1 MSIVEKLAKS
11 RIPHAAYGDGR
22 SWDDE
27 MDMICAIEEARWWLN
42 AIADEIEVSLPPD
55 EMCGCIQ
62 GGHAARWLREQA
74 GQPNLVVQPTKQEN
88 TGAPRA

>member
-42 AIADEIEVSLPPD
+42 ALAEELDRAEEVF
-55 EMCGCIQ
+55 Q
-62 GGHAARWLREQA
+62 GRGDITRWLREQA
-74 GQPNLVVQPTKQEN
+74 EESE
-88 TGAPRA
+88 

>member
-1 MSIVEKLAKS
+1 MSIVEKLAAKWLS
-11 RIPHAAYGDGR
+11 APPTVHSY
-22 SWDDE
+22 DD
-27 MDMICAIEEARWWLN
+27 DARWWLN